1 MIELPEAVVISK
13 QIYETLKG
21 KRIKQGNRGNSP
33 HKFSFASGDDAY
45 YRENLAGR
53 TIERSWAHGGAI
65 MIHLDSGKNQIVG
78 GGGERIAYHES
89 EATLPPKRQLEL
101 EFEDGTWFTVSIQG
115 WGLTCLVDD
124 EGIKDFPWL
133 ISDRPLVVEDGFTEE
148 YFLSLFRSLP
158 DGDKRAI
165 KYFMISQPGVFG
177 IGNGC
182 LQEILFEAGIH
193 AKRLA
198 GEMSIDEQ
206 KTLYTATKQIIGD
219 MIEAGGRD
227 CELDLFG
234 RAGGYVRLLHA
245 KKVGWPCPKCGTP
258 IEKTVFLGGACYFCP
273 QCQQL

>member
-13 QIYETLKG
+13 QIDETLTG
-21 KRIKQGNRGNSP
+21 KRIREGSRGNSP
-33 HKFSFASGDDAY
+33 HKFAFASGDDAF
-45 YRENLAGR
+45 YRSSLRGR
-53 TIERSWAHGGAI
+53 TIARSWAHGGAI
-65 MIHLDSGKNQIVG
+65 MIRLDDDMNLIVG
-78 GGGERIAYHES
+78 GGGERIAFHKT

-101 EFEDGTWFTVSIQG
+101 EFDDGTWFTVSIQG

-133 ISDRPLVVEDGFTEE
+133 ISDRPLVLETGFTEE
-148 YFLSLFRSLP
+148 YFRSLFQTLP
-158 DGDKRAI
+158 EDDKRAI

-198 GEMSIDEQ
+198 RGLSAEEIL
-206 KTLYTATKQIIGD
+206 KLYQATKQVVAD

-234 RAGGYVRLLHA
+234 RAGGYVRILHA
-245 KKVGWPCPKCGTP
+245 KKVGWPCPKCGSP
-258 IEKTVFLGGACYFCP
+258 IEKTAFLGGACYFCP
-273 QCQQL
+273 QCQPI